1 MTWNEVRVHGHSD
14 DIVTVEGL
22 ITEQVYGEEVVLAF
36 HNGLTLVVEYTIDGE
51 WEIQPAHPLMN
62 SEVEVH
68 GVGSEEA
75 EEECSYSELA
85 TFCWKAEND
94 PDVTIY
100 Q

>member
-1 MTWNEVRVHGHSD
+1 
-14 DIVTVEGL
+14 
-22 ITEQVYGEEVVLAF
+22 
-36 HNGLTLVVEYTIDGE
+36 
-51 WEIQPAHPLMN
+51 MN

-68 GVGSEEA
+68 EVGSEEA